1 MGDTIEIS
9 TSNAGIEVEA
19 EEQTTEEMQEQ
30 TTTTPEDEQK
40 IETQA
45 TNVQQLVDDRSQVEK
60 DLKNDLESK
69 GVDFSAI
76 EKEYAENE
84 SLSKETLEQ
93 LEKAGYPKSV
103 IDNYIKGLEADT
115 QAFVQEVLGYA
126 GGEDG
131 YKQLASFI
139 QSKGQQEI
147 DNYQRIIATGDLH
160 IIKMAIKGYQSE
172 LKNTYGTSNTTY
184 LGGSAGVTGNN
195 AGFTSRGE
203 MVEAM
208 QDKRYG
214 RDKAYTRSVEN
225 KVKNSTGIF

>member
-1 MGDTIEIS
+1 MEDTIEIS
-9 TSNAGIEVEA
+9 TSNTGIEVEA
-19 EEQTTEEMQEQ
+19 EEKATEETQEQSTQEKEQSTTEKQE
-30 TTTTPEDEQK
+30 T
-40 IETQA
+40 
-45 TNVQQLVDDRSQVEK
+45 TNVQQLADDRKQVES

-172 LKNTYGTSNTTY
+172 LKATYGTTNTTY

>member
-1 MGDTIEIS
+1 MEDTIEIS
-9 TSNAGIEVEA
+9 TSNTGIEVEA
-19 EEQTTEEMQEQ
+19 EEKATEETQEQSTQEEQQDTTEKQE
-30 TTTTPEDEQK
+30 T
-40 IETQA
+40 
-45 TNVQQLVDDRSQVEK
+45 TNVQQLADDRKQVES

-172 LKNTYGTSNTTY
+172 LKATYGTTNTTY